1 MTQMSEQFPPS
12 SVSTALMKVALYT
25 TYLKPAFQN
34 LFKPLG
40 TQSSGGCVI
49 SGRYRYLKVMLWS
62 WYTSAQSSKK
72 TLENSAAPT
81 AEFDPLRIQ
90 LTL

>member
-1 MTQMSEQFPPS
+1 MSEQFPPS

-49 SGRYRYLKVMLWS
+49 SRRYRYLKVMLWS

-72 TLENSAAPT
+72 NVGKLNSAAPT